1 LVAFGRALLLGQA
14 IRGRGNTRSIPS
26 WTRPDEG
33 AAYEKR
39 IVGRQSTLRV
49 GIENVADRRYWSSAA
64 FGTLFLGAPRTVKA
78 TLQVDF

>member
-1 LVAFGRALLLGQA
+1 L
-14 IRGRGNTRSIPS
+14 S
-26 WTRPDEG
+26 
-33 AAYEKR
+33 
-39 IVGRQSTLRV
+39 V